1 MKKNYLKP
9 ATEEV
14 RLGMVRLLNASGE
27 DSGEEEGCYDG
38 ECAKQR
44 SNDME
49 EADYGETN
57 RLW

>member
-14 RLGMVRLLNASGE
+14 RLGMVRLLNASDG
-27 DSGEEEGCYDG
+27 EEGCYDG

-57 RLW
+57 SLWD